1 MKDWNLVSSP
11 LAVHFRLS
19 LGLSPE
25 IEDKKKHMYA
35 MTCTHPDISN
45 VVSVVNIFMVNPS
58 KVHWHDIK
66 WLFHYLRGTINIDL
80 VYNRGSST
88 RKNVEGFVNLDYV
101 SDLDMRR
108 SL

>member
-1 MKDWNLVSSP
+1 VSSP

-58 KVHWHDIK
+58 KVH
-66 WLFHYLRGTINIDL
+66 
-80 VYNRGSST
+80 
-88 RKNVEGFVNLDYV
+88 
-101 SDLDMRR
+101 
-108 SL
+108 